1 MAPDAGGFT
10 SFLESIKPL
19 LPIPVLL
26 VLLPALWWFFRDTW
40 RELDED
46 ALAWRAKL
54 KLDGKSDLRPFVALA
69 MCAVILTLQEYY
81 GGRSFFEVSLRP
93 WLPRIAAAH
102 PPIIKLSKF
111 H

>member
-81 GGRSFFEVSLRP
+81 CGRSSFEVSPRP
-93 WLPRIAAAH
+93 WPPRRASRH
-102 PPIIKLSKF
+102 PATLDLA
-111 H
+111 